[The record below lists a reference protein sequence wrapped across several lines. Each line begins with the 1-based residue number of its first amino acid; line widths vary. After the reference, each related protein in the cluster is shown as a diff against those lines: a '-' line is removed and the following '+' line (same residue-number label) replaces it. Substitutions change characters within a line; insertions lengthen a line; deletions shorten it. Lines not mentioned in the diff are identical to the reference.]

1 MFDIPLV
8 RSFASW
14 TDMNFKKLRDIIS
27 VPGNGHL
34 SAVTYPVSS
43 FLRLHL
49 SVPGRL
55 EVIPSQEEKVVIT
68 TDENLQ
74 EFFEIVNSGRT
85 LYITPGGKLRRPGF
99 TSVLIQVFIRQL
111 DTLHLACSGDIISE
125 KPIVSEEPLEVKIQC
140 NGDTVLNLEAP
151 KIKLLAQCNGDVTLR
166 GVCHSFEAKTQCN
179 GSFNS
184 RDLIAQDVVFS
195 NQSNGNAWI
204 YGEQTLRI
212 RHRANG
218 FLHYYG
224 PGRLKDVVQ
233 FGTGEVR
240 HMDEEND

>member
-1 MFDIPLV
+1 
-8 RSFASW
+8 
-14 TDMNFKKLRDIIS
+14 MNFKKLRDIIS

-34 SAVTYPVSS
+34 TAKIHPVSS

-55 EVIPSQEEKVVIT
+55 EVIPSEEEKVVIT
-68 TDENLQ
+68 TDENLHD
-74 EFFEIVNSGRT
+74 FFDIVNSGRT
-85 LYITPGGKLRRPGF
+85 LYITPVGKLRRPGF

-125 KPIVSEEPLEVKIQC
+125 TPIVTEEPLEVKIQC
-140 NGDTVLNLEAP
+140 NGNTSLHLEAP
-151 KIKLLAQCNGDVTLR
+151 MIKLLAQCNGNVTLR
-166 GVCHSFEAKTQCN
+166 GVCHNFEAKSQCN
-179 GSFNS
+179 GSFDS
-184 RDLIAQDVVFS
+184 RELIAQDVVFN

-218 FLHYYG
+218 FVHYYG

-233 FGTGEVR
+233 FGNGEIR
-240 HMDEEND
+240 HVE